1 MKITLDATDMVA
13 GRIASYA
20 AKQALLGNEVVI
32 VNAEK
37 AVLRGAAPMIL
48 QEYLSLRKKGG
59 TAQKGPNFPSR
70 PEFILKRTIRGM
82 ISYKQG
88 RGEQAFRRIRCYAG
102 NPESI
107 PAEKIFQKK
116 PEGRF
121 MTLERLSHLLKK

>member
-1 MKITLDATDMVA
+1 MRVTLDATDMVV

-37 AVLRGAAPMIL
+37 ALLRGAAPMIL
-48 QEYLSLRKKGG
+48 GEYLSLRRKGG

-82 ISYKQG
+82 IPYKQG
-88 RGEQAFRRIRCYAG
+88 RGKEAFKRIRCYVG
-102 NPESI
+102 NPESL
-107 PAEKIFQKK
+107 PTEKILRKK
-116 PEGRF
+116 TDGRF
-121 MTLERLSHLLKK
+121 MTLEHLSHLLKK